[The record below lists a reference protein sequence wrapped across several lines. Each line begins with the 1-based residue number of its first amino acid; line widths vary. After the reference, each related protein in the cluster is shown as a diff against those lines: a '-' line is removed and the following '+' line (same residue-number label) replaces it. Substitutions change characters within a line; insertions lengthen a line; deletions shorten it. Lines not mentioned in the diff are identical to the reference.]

1 MKVNVHGEVTWVV
14 PSTRIEIECKN
25 FKPVARK
32 CGIDKTKHKPKRQE
46 RRGES
51 TEKAEQT
58 NFLKNEDRR

>member
-1 MKVNVHGEVTWVV
+1 MV

-51 TEKAEQT
+51 TEKAEQK